1 MKRSKRARREELT
14 GWLMASPW
22 IIGFLFLTLGAM
34 SFSLGM
40 SFTDYDFFNPPSFV
54 GLEHYKQMLFE
65 DDLVWHALKIT
76 TLYALFSVPLA
87 LVLGLM
93 LAVLLNQ
100 KLRGIALFRTVFYFP
115 SVLPEIATIF
125 LWILVFDP
133 SFGLFNSVLKWF
145 HVAGP
150 NWLGSM
156 EWALPSFV
164 IMSLWGVGGGM
175 LIYLAGLQGIPTELY
190 EAATVDGSN
199 RLTTFFR
206 ITLPMLSPVIFFN
219 LVMGVIGALQV
230 FNQAYIMTGGGPA
243 RSTYFF
249 MLHIFYTSFQEYR
262 MAYASALSWL
272 LFAYIGLLTFI
283 VFRFGERKVF
293 YG

>member
-1 MKRSKRARREELT
+1 MKRSQRSRREELT

-40 SFTDYDFFNPPSFV
+40 SFTDYDFFNKPGFV

-65 DDLVWHALKIT
+65 DRLVWHSIKIT
-76 TLYALFSVPLA
+76 TLYALFSVPLT

-100 KLRGIALFRTVFYFP
+100 KLKGISVFRTVYYFP

-133 SFGLFNSVLKWF
+133 SFGLFNSILKWF
-145 HVAGP
+145 SISGP

-190 EAATVDGSN
+190 EAAKVDGSN
-199 RLTTFFR
+199 RMTTFFK

-219 LVMGVIGALQV
+219 LVMGIIGALQV
-230 FNQAYIMTGGGPA
+230 FNQAYIMTSGGPA

-272 LFAYIGLLTFI
+272 LFLYIGLLTFI
-283 VFRFGERKVF
+283 VFRFGEKKVF

>member
-1 MKRSKRARREELT
+1 MKRSRRARREELT

-34 SFSLGM
+34 TFSLGM
-40 SFTDYDFFNPPSFV
+40 SFTDYDFFNKPSFV
-54 GLEHYKQMLFE
+54 GLQHYKQMLFE
-65 DDLVWHALKIT
+65 DELVWHSIKIT
-76 TLYALFSVPLA
+76 TLYAFFSVPLT
-87 LVLGLM
+87 LVFGLL
-93 LAVLLNQ
+93 LAMILNQ
-100 KLRGIALFRTVFYFP
+100 KLKGIALFRTVYYFP

-145 HVAGP
+145 SITGP

-199 RLTTFFR
+199 RFTTFMR

-219 LVMGVIGALQV
+219 LVMGIIGALQV
-230 FNQAYIMTGGGPA
+230 FNQAYIMTNGGPA

-272 LFAYIGLLTFI
+272 LFLYIGLLTFI
-283 VFRFGERKVF
+283 VFRFGEKKVF
-293 YG
+293 YS